1 MLWLRTK
8 SVLLVISV
16 CPLAFRGWQTVS
28 LNHHNILTKSIKITI
43 VTLAFSFLLKAD
55 FLVLCHRNHTALS
68 THVIT
73 NLAKHVQVRCLISLK
88 FHSLRIRGFK
98 IRICIPLWSFSLI
111 HEIAWFRCIV
121 IVLLIFLFV
130 CYLCVWFILG
140 LNFLLLLSLDLRVC
154 HTVKCSLCICKP
166 LGHYSVVVVVTRADA
181 IRLVASGSCSIG
193 NHLVDD
199 KITVLVWSV
208 SALCG
213 DLLTF
218 AIWIFGEALLPLSIS
233 EFVLSDHSTRFE
245 VGTLKGSAC

>member
-1 MLWLRTK
+1 M
-8 SVLLVISV
+8 
-16 CPLAFRGWQTVS
+16 
-28 LNHHNILTKSIKITI
+28 
-43 VTLAFSFLLKAD
+43 
-55 FLVLCHRNHTALS
+55 
-68 THVIT
+68 
-73 NLAKHVQVRCLISLK
+73 
-88 FHSLRIRGFK
+88 
-98 IRICIPLWSFSLI
+98 
-111 HEIAWFRCIV
+111 
-121 IVLLIFLFV
+121 
-130 CYLCVWFILG
+130 
-140 LNFLLLLSLDLRVC
+140 
-154 HTVKCSLCICKP
+154 
-166 LGHYSVVVVVTRADA
+166 VVVVTRADA